1 MLEQE
6 QLLAELVAQA
16 QLEQL
21 VLLVRRVLLA
31 QVRPQDHL
39 AIQVQQEQLVIQ
51 EQQEQPELEQPA
63 EQLALLILELQVML
77 DQLLQQQQ
85 AIQLKFI
92 RIK

>member
-6 QLLAELVAQA
+6 QLLAELVARA

-21 VLLVRRVLLA
+21 VLLVRRVLLV